1 MKRPQKRFPNEAA
14 IVAAIDAVHQ
24 RIADK
29 KKEIEALNK
38 AINEKRTVYKLLS
51 ESKSVEVRAEAMAN
65 LIEAQEQEQQVVRI
79 NKAIKRLE
87 ETKLPHLG
95 QVLSEFRTQPMSFLE
110 DPSVVR

>member
-24 RIADK
+24 RIQEK
-29 KKEIEALNK
+29 KNEIQILNME
-38 AINEKRTVYKLLS
+38 INQKRIAYRVLS
-51 ESKSVEVRAEAMAN
+51 ESKSIEVRAEAMAN
-65 LIEAQEQEQQVVRI
+65 LVEAQEQEQQVVRI